1 MLDRLLTFYGM
12 SEAELSRK
20 IDMPRATINRLVS
33 GRTPDPRAST
43 LKLIANH
50 FNVSVDQ
57 LLGKQPLF
65 SKTNQTILATAN
77 KSLPIIAWNEA
88 RDWKKTIDS
97 IAEENYFLWV
107 VMDSKDTGAFAVKVV
122 GDAMWPQ
129 FQENTIL
136 IIDPLQPCKNR
147 DFVISYIKKND
158 EIVFRQLITEGKYKL
173 LKAVNPI
180 FPIIEIDDCDE
191 IIGTIIQTRN
201 FYK

>member
-1 MLDRLLTFYGM
+1 M

-20 IDMPRATINRLVS
+20 IDVPRATINRLVS

-50 FNVSVDQ
+50 FNVSIDQ

-65 SKTNQTILATAN
+65 SQKNQTMLATAN
-77 KSLPIIAWNEA
+77 TSLPIIAWNEA

-97 IAEENYFLWV
+97 IAEENYFAWI

-129 FQENTIL
+129 FQENTLL
-136 IIDPLQPCKNR
+136 IIDPLQPYKNR
-147 DFVISYIKKND
+147 DFVIAYIHKND

-173 LKAVNPI
+173 LKAINPI

-191 IIGTIIQTRN
+191 IIGAIIQTRN
-201 FYK
+201 CYK